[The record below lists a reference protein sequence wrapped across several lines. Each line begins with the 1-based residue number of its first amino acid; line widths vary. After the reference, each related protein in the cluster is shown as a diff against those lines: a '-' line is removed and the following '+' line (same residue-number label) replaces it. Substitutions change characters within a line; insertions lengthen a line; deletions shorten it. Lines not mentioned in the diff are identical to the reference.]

1 MGSADLNNAVREVI
15 FGENKVCGLTRTQDV
30 KEVYT
35 NGALYGGLIF
45 VEHSKRCVSL
55 RQAQELVTASPLRL
69 WVYFRI
75 KKLIL
80 L

>member
-1 MGSADLNNAVREVI
+1 MRFNSHAR
-15 FGENKVCGLTRTQDV
+15 CQRGLR
-30 KEVYT
+30 

-55 RQAQELVTASPLRL
+55 RQAQELVTASPLRF
-69 WVYFRI
+69 VGVFQNQEI
-75 KKLIL
+75 DL